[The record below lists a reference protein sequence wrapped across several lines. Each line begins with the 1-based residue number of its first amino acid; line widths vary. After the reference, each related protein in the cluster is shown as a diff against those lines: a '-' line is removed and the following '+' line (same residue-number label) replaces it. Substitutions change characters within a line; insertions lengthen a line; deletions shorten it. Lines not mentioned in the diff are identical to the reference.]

1 MTVKKVVVLKGGFS
15 SEREVSLVSGKG
27 CADALRGEGFMVAEL
42 DPKDPD
48 FTTRLVAEKPDA
60 VFNALHG
67 RIGEDGCIQGLLELL
82 EIPYTH
88 SGVLASA
95 LAMNKARAK
104 DVFAAAGLPVV
115 KSATCTR
122 AEAAASHLIA
132 PPYVVKP
139 VDEGSSVGVFIVHK
153 GDNRPPK
160 ELSDASWALTDKLM
174 VEEFVPGRELTV
186 AVMDCGDAPRA
197 LAVTE
202 ITTGLAFYDYEA
214 KYSAGGSKHTL
225 PAPVSAEV
233 EAEAKRLA
241 VAAHVALGCRGVS
254 RTDFRYDDTGVTP
267 RLIILE
273 VNTQPG
279 MTATSLVPEQ
289 AKFCGMSYGELCRKL
304 VEDASCRR

>member
-1 MTVKKVVVLKGGFS
+1 MKKVVVLKGGFS
-15 SEREVSLVSGKG
+15 SEREISLISGAG
-27 CADALRGEGFMVAEL
+27 CAEALRGEGFDVVEL
-42 DPKDPD
+42 DPKEPD
-48 FTTRLVAEKPDA
+48 FVARLLAEKPDA
-60 VFNALHG
+60 AFNALHG
-67 RIGEDGCIQGLLELL
+67 RLGEDGCVQGLLEMLH
-82 EIPYTH
+82 IPYTH

-115 KSATCTR
+115 KSVTCTR
-122 AEAAASHLIA
+122 AEAADHHLLE

-139 VDEGSSVGVFIVHK
+139 VDEGSSVGVFIVRK

-186 AVMDCGDAPRA
+186 AVMDCGEAPYA

-202 ITTGLAFYDYEA
+202 ITTGLEFYDYEA

-225 PAPVSAEV
+225 PAPVPAEV
-233 EAEAKRLA
+233 ADEAKRLA
-241 VAAHVALGCRGVS
+241 IATHVALGCRGVS
-254 RTDFRYDDTGVTP
+254 RTDFRYDDTGDKP

-273 VNTQPG
+273 VNNQPG
-279 MTATSLVPEQ
+279 MTARSLVPEQ
-289 AKFCGMSYGELCRKL
+289 AKFCGMSYGQLCRKL
-304 VEDASCRR
+304 VEDASCGR

>member
-1 MTVKKVVVLKGGFS
+1 MKVAVLKGGFS
-15 SEREVSLVSGKG
+15 SEREISLISGAG
-27 CADALRGEGFMVAEL
+27 CAEALRGEGFEVVEL

-48 FTTRLVAEKPDA
+48 FLARLEAEKPA
-60 VFNALHG
+60 AAFNALHG
-67 RIGEDGCIQGLLELL
+67 RLGEDGCVQGLLEILR
-82 EIPYTH
+82 IPYTH

-115 KSATCTR
+115 KSVTCTR
-122 AEAAASHLIA
+122 AEAAARHLLE

-186 AVMDCGDAPRA
+186 AVMDCGKAPHA

-214 KYSAGGSKHTL
+214 KYAAGGSKHTL
-225 PAPVSAEV
+225 PAAIPPAV

-241 VAAHVALGCRGVS
+241 VGAHVALGCRGVS
-254 RTDFRYDDTGVTP
+254 RTDFRYDDTAGKA

-279 MTATSLVPEQ
+279 MTPTSLVPEQ
-289 AKFCGMSYGELCRKL
+289 AKFCGMSYGTLCRNL
-304 VEDASCRR
+304 VEDASCDR